1 MHVSMS
7 QNFRAA
13 VKKEEK
19 CRVASTAMGPWL
31 QWVKYLGTNHGKDRC
46 DLFLLSFVN
55 A

>member
-19 CRVASTAMGPWL
+19 CRVASTAMVTMGEISGHKPWKGPL
-31 QWVKYLGTNHGKDRC
+31 
-46 DLFLLSFVN
+46 
-55 A
+55 